1 MVILTYLSSTI
12 PSPCRNN
19 RQDKAQPFSLPPTI
33 ANNKKEL
40 ALMNTLINNTML
52 RLLKVF
58 SAIMLGGFL
67 SSCAMME
74 AQQAKDTEQ
83 LLAAAGFKMKLA
95 DTPAKMVHLKTLSQ
109 NKIVPHEK
117 DGVVYY
123 IYADAATCLCFFWGR
138 DQSYQNFLQL
148 QDQQNIAND
157 ERMTAEMNEQ
167 EYLDWDMMGYDMGGN
182 GMGFN

>member
-1 MVILTYLSSTI
+1 MNIQKNINAYRLSRVL
-12 PSPCRNN
+12 C
-19 RQDKAQPFSLPPTI
+19 AI
-33 ANNKKEL
+33 AL
-40 ALMNTLINNTML
+40 GQF
-52 RLLKVF
+52 LL
-58 SAIMLGGFL
+58 
-67 SSCAMME
+67 SCAMLQ
-74 AQQAKDTEQ
+74 AQQAEDTEQ
-83 LLAAAGFKMKLA
+83 LLAEAGFKMKLA
-95 DTPAKMVHLKTLSQ
+95 DTPAKMAHLKTLSQ

-123 IYADAATCLCFFWGR
+123 IYADAATCQCFFWGR

>member
-1 MVILTYLSSTI
+1 MNIQTNIIAFRLS
-12 PSPCRNN
+12 R
-19 RQDKAQPFSLPPTI
+19 
-33 ANNKKEL
+33 
-40 ALMNTLINNTML
+40 
-52 RLLKVF
+52 VF
-58 SAIMLGGFL
+58 GAIVLGGFI
-67 SSCAMME
+67 SSCAMLQ
-74 AQQAKDTEQ
+74 AQQTEDTEQ
-83 LLAAAGFKMKLA
+83 LLAEAGFKMKPA
-95 DTPAKMVHLKTLSQ
+95 ETPAQMAHLKTLTQ

-123 IYADAATCLCFFWGR
+123 IYADATTCQCFYWGR